1 MIRKVITKY
10 GDIVYFLTIKR
21 VKNINIRIKK
31 EGVFVSASNKVSLDD
46 IDDFIIKKSDI
57 IIKYLNK
64 ISLYYKEKEY
74 VTGEK
79 IYYLGKKLNLVVI
92 ENKKNYV
99 RLDNNNFYIYVFDI
113 DNIEKKKNMVDNWY
127 KNEFEKI
134 YLKIAYKIY
143 KNFEEYE
150 IDFPKFK
157 IRKMK
162 STWGNCRPYLK
173 VVTLNYNLIK
183 YPIICLEYVLAHE
196 FCHLIYQNH
205 SDKFYKLLT
214 KIMPDWKER
223 REILNSQK

>member
-10 GDIVYFLTIKR
+10 GDIVYFLTVKR

-134 YLKIAYKIY
+134 Y
-143 KNFEEYE
+143 
-150 IDFPKFK
+150 
-157 IRKMK
+157 
-162 STWGNCRPYLK
+162 
-173 VVTLNYNLIK
+173 
-183 YPIICLEYVLAHE
+183 
-196 FCHLIYQNH
+196 
-205 SDKFYKLLT
+205 
-214 KIMPDWKER
+214 
-223 REILNSQK
+223 